1 MKEKLLSNLGAFTWN
16 LRHFSQLAKICNN
29 RHIRK
34 IQLFSFFSLHKTV
47 TSIISCTLKVGPQV
61 IKTKRTNI
69 NFWLIHFGGGENL
82 GDWRTKLSTLWLMNT
97 FSIMSLLL
105 LNLFESGDLTHIV
118 PPLAVDD
125 WSLLLVTVGIV
136 VNLAMAFLSQSLAD
150 KVNRWLNVVV
160 GAVFSV
166 IALVALVLSLMENP
180 SVVLINV
187 AFGFVWTVLVVW
199 IAWKSKKEA

>member
-1 MKEKLLSNLGAFTWN
+1 LVHKLL
-16 LRHFSQLAKICNN
+16 K
-29 RHIRK
+29 
-34 IQLFSFFSLHKTV
+34 
-47 TSIISCTLKVGPQV
+47 LKETD
-61 IKTKRTNI
+61 IT
-69 NFWLIHFGGGENL
+69 FWLIHFGGGGNL

-97 FSIMSLLL
+97 VSIMSLVL
-105 LNLFESGDLTHIV
+105 LNLFESGDLTHIA

-125 WSLLLVTVGIV
+125 WSLLLISVGIV

-150 KVNRWLNVVV
+150 KVNRWLNIVV
-160 GAVFSV
+160 GAFFS
-166 IALVALVLSLMENP
+166 ITALVVVVASLIDNP